1 MSVLSDVKILLN
13 IGNVDTA
20 QDASINLYIRK
31 ATTLISLY
39 LNVPIVKI
47 PNKFIY
53 NPTEPME
60 TINYPLTP
68 STISTNDGTY
78 TTIESTNIEESYPDA
93 IIEYVIICMNKRGN
107 EGIKQFS
114 EGSTSGTYGNELPE
128 SVKALL
134 PMPFVTLKG
143 VGRRF
148 Y

>member
-13 IGNVDTA
+13 IGNIDIA

-53 NPTEPME
+53 NPIEPIE
-60 TINYPLTP
+60 TIDYPLTP
-68 STISTNDGTY
+68 STTTTNDGTY

-114 EGSTSGTYGNELPE
+114 EGSISGTYGNELPE